1 MKPMEN
7 IDHSK
12 KYDNMYE
19 KYHQRKKKKNG
30 QRFRKASV
38 ADPLLAEKACIVE
51 VNFTRATASCDAIF
65 CRTTLALWFS
75 SELEDAK

>member
-1 MKPMEN
+1 MITVKNTTICTRN
-7 IDHSK
+7 II
-12 KYDNMYE
+12 NE
-19 KYHQRKKKKNG
+19 KKKKNG
-30 QRFRKASV
+30 QRLRKVSV